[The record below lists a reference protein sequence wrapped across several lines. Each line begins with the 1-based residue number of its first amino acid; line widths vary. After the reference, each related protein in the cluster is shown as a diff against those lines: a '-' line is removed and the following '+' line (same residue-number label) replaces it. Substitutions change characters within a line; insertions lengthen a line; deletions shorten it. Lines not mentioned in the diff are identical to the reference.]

1 MPRERMR
8 DRDEGQG
15 WGGGVTTQKRGH
27 HASAPPAG
35 AGRELPV
42 GRGSLAPP
50 RVGESRHRQQRSPA
64 PHGQARG
71 AGSVTPDTPV
81 HGQLRAMRRSPPVLH
96 GHTVLQ
102 RGPGRSDGRRR
113 KEGRRREGGRREGGR
128 EKCRLLP
135 TPAGRT
141 GHQSLQAPLWQLAQG
156 GFARLQ
162 KCLWKAPEAEADG
175 RGGLRMFWVL
185 PRGTAVCTSGQALG
199 TPLHGASFAYTSLA
213 REIYSSRGVL
223 RPYISLPLV
232 SSQLPHQQA
241 VTYFHTFILPS
252 SSTGFMSLQTACT
265 DAVG

>member
-1 MPRERMR
+1 MGR
-8 DRDEGQG
+8 G
-15 WGGGVTTQKRGH
+15 GH
-27 HASAPPAG
+27 HPKAGSPRVSAPCRGGERAPGG
-35 AGRELPV
+35 AGQ
-42 GRGSLAPP
+42 P
-50 RVGESRHRQQRSPA
+50 RPA
-64 PHGQARG
+64 PRGRVPAPAATEPCSPRAGEGGWQRNPGHPRSRAAEGNAAEPSRSARAHGAAAR
-71 AGSVTPDTPV
+71 PR
-81 HGQLRAMRRSPPVLH
+81 QERRPPKE
-96 GHTVLQ
+96 
-102 RGPGRSDGRRR
+102 GR
-113 KEGRRREGGRREGGR
+113 KEEGRRREGGRREGGR

-141 GHQSLQAPLWQLAQG
+141 GHQSLQVPLWQLAQG